1 LEVVV
6 YARFLTAIVS
16 LLMVG
21 LAPPNLARAQQDK
34 ALLNY
39 APSST
44 EVAGRPPELL
54 AHLRDNLFVVID
66 PLDARAVI
74 IDGAGRVLGS
84 SAPLPF
90 FPETVRATSD
100 EIVFGVAS
108 PAREVSLKRS
118 VDPAAVGQLVERA
131 APVPAGPA
139 QPTLRRVSRSSLM
152 INRAAANEGGI
163 LVRSIRGGYLA
174 DVEQLG
180 QDIDGRRYIQSSEVT
195 GKKDATK
202 IRVFVQ
208 RFSPRG
214 ELLDIAEVPIAEMDT
229 VPKRFVAVNS
239 DGTANA
245 LVPTQTELFLQKLEF
260 HKAGAR
266 PSPVSAGPS
275 SKVPISATI
284 VPSDRS
290 SLENLAPVPAGP
302 VATPPTTRDQIIARA
317 NAYTAIDWTLRR
329 ENFVH
334 DAIQNQCAKTEGR
347 YWLRPRKLS
356 EGAIGTAFGPM
367 PYNWGGGDTPSS
379 FLDKL
384 ARGFLAGNVCTC
396 REPQYNQCQVAT
408 AAGVDCSGFVS
419 RSWGIAKQG
428 TSGLGAVA
436 RPVNDL
442 TTQMRPGDAFNK
454 AGSHV
459 RLFVRY
465 LPGPQLRFEVLES
478 ATNLRCEGVCRSV
491 YTVAELAQ
499 YKPLRYRGVQE

>member
-1 LEVVV
+1 MST
-6 YARFLTAIVS
+6 RFLAATFFM
-16 LLMVG
+16 LMVG
-21 LAPPNLARAQQDK
+21 VALPDLARAQQDR
-34 ALLNY
+34 ASLNY

-74 IDGAGRVLGS
+74 IDSAGKVLGS
-84 SAPLPF
+84 SAPLSF
-90 FPETVRATSD
+90 FPDSVRMTSD
-100 EIVFGVAS
+100 EIVFGAS
-108 PAREVSLKRS
+108 GPPREASLKRS
-118 VDPAAVGQLVERA
+118 IDPAAVGQLVESTPA
-131 APVPAGPA
+131 ATPVPAGPA
-139 QPTLRRVSRSSLM
+139 GTVLRRVSASSLM
-152 INRAAANEGGI
+152 INGAAANDRGI
-163 LVRSIRGGYLA
+163 RVRSIAGGYLA

-180 QDIDGRRYIQSSEVT
+180 QDTEGRRYIQSSEVV
-195 GKKDATK
+195 GKKGLTK
-202 IRVFVQ
+202 VRVFVQ
-208 RFSPRG
+208 RFSSRG
-214 ELLDIAEVPIAEMDT
+214 ELLEIAEVPIAEMDT

-239 DGTANA
+239 DGTVNA

-260 HKAGAR
+260 RKAGA
-266 PSPVSAGPS
+266 PSSPVSAGPS
-275 SKVPISATI
+275 SRVPVSATI

-290 SLENLAPVPAGP
+290 SLENAVPVPAGG
-302 VATPPTTRDQIIARA
+302 VATPPTTRNEIIARA
-317 NAYTAIDWTLRR
+317 NAYTSINWTLKR
-329 ENFVH
+329 ENFIH
-334 DAIQNQCAKTEGR
+334 DAIQNKCAKTEGR
-347 YWLRPRKLS
+347 YWLRPRKLA
-356 EGAIGTAFGPM
+356 EGAIGSAFGPM

-379 FLDKL
+379 FSDKL

-396 REPQYNQCQVAT
+396 REPQYNQCQVPA

-436 RPVNDL
+436 RPVTDW

-465 LPGPQLRFEVLES
+465 VPGPQLRFEVLES

-499 YKPLRYRGVQE
+499 YKPLRYRGVRE